1 MAPLMQQL
9 HAAAPVCAFPGRP
22 LQLIGSE
29 RIDDM
34 STVPLSPQQ
43 PGPRW
48 SMTNMI
54 ALTQA
59 ARDAV
64 EKSAAA
70 FGRYIL
76 RNLAGMPG
84 A

>member
-1 MAPLMQQL
+1 
-9 HAAAPVCAFPGRP
+9 
-22 LQLIGSE
+22 
-29 RIDDM
+29 
-34 STVPLSPQQ
+34 
-43 PGPRW
+43 
-48 SMTNMI
+48 MTNMI